1 MFRDNEFFGGAD
13 EMKKLP
19 LPVRILLGAASVLVS
34 VAVSWFLEPFL
45 GDMSL
50 FLILPGAAVF
60 IWLNPELMR
69 GD

>member
-1 MFRDNEFFGGAD
+1 
-13 EMKKLP
+13 MKKLP

-50 FLILPGAAVF
+50 FLMLPGAAVF
-60 IWLNPELMR
+60 IWLNPELIR
-69 GD
+69 GA